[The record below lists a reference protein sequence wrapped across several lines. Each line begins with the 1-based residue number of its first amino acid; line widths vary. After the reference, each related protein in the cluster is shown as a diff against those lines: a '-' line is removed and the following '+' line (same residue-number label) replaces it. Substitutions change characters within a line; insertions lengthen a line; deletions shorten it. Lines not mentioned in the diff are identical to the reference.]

1 MTSQS
6 PQGPVSRPTQFVDGL
21 NSAIRDNPV
30 AAGLVGLG
38 VLWMFFGNAKV
49 SSVASSLAGSANH
62 ALSAT
67 SRGVANT
74 VRSAGETAENY
85 ASEVAHKV
93 SETAQQVS
101 EAVEKRAEWADFS
114 VKRGGQD
121 AAGQGRQPIKA
132 VQQNLSHTLERQPLM
147 LGLVG
152 LGIGAGI
159 AFMFSATDLERNL
172 MGETGARAKE
182 KINDIVSETAERA
195 AQVVDDVKKEAIA
208 QGLTAASVEASA
220 TAVVEK
226 IGAVAAAGKESI
238 FKGDHKRN
246 FAANS

>member
-6 PQGPVSRPTQFVDGL
+6 AQGPVSGPTQFVDGL
-21 NSAIRDNPV
+21 NSAIRENPV

-49 SSVASSLAGSANH
+49 SSVASSLAGSADD

-67 SRGVANT
+67 SRGAANR

-85 ASEVAHKV
+85 ASEVAHKM

-101 EAVEKRAEWADFS
+101 EAIEKRAHLSNGSAKMS
-114 VKRGGQD
+114 GQD
-121 AAGQGRQPIKA
+121 VAAEGRQRGKA
-132 VQQNLSHTLERQPLM
+132 VQQNLSLTIERQPLM
-147 LGLVG
+147 LGVVG
-152 LGIGAGI
+152 LGIGAAI
-159 AFMFSATDLERNL
+159 ASMFSATDLERNL

-182 KINDIVSETAERA
+182 KIKDIVSETAERA
-195 AQVVDDVKKEAIA
+195 GQVVDDVKKEAIA

-226 IGAVAAAGKESI
+226 IGAVAAAGKDSI
-238 FKGDHKRN
+238 FKVDPKPN
-246 FAANS
+246 FAPNS